1 MEFRHLRYFVAVA
14 QERSFTRAAER
25 LYISQPPLS
34 RQIQQLEDELGLQL
48 FDRDARPLALTEAGR
63 FFYAR
68 ALRML
73 EQLDESIAMTRRL
86 SQVDRRLVIG
96 FVPSTMYGALPRIA
110 RLFRARKPQTPLV
123 LVEKTS
129 VEQVEALKGG
139 QIDVGFGRVRF
150 DDPALKREVLR
161 EERLVLAMPSE
172 HPLASGAGPVS
183 LAQAA
188 AYPLLVYPRKP
199 RPSYAD
205 HVLSLFRDL
214 GLEPVEVHEIQE
226 MQTALGLVASGMGLC
241 VVPESAQK
249 LRREEVVFRP
259 LLEPNATSAI
269 IMSTRLNDQSEDI
282 ALLREL
288 IDEVYRLQAAEK
300 LEADRMAAAAAEAAA
315 LTGPRRRR

>member
-1 MEFRHLRYFVAVA
+1 MDFRHLKYFVAVA

-34 RQIQQLEDELGLQL
+34 RQIQQLEDEIGLLL
-48 FDRDARPLALTEAGR
+48 FDREARPLALTEAGR

-68 ALRML
+68 AVRML

-86 SQVDRRLVIG
+86 SQVERRLVIG

-129 VEQVEALKGG
+129 VEQVEALKAG

-150 DDPALKREVLR
+150 DDAALKREVLR
-161 EERLVLAMPSE
+161 EERLVLAIPGE
-172 HPLASGAGPVS
+172 HPLAAEAGPVS

-214 GLEPVEVHEIQE
+214 GLEPAEVHEIQE

-249 LRREEVVFRP
+249 LRREEVAYRP
-259 LLEPNATSAI
+259 LVEPNATSAI

-282 ALLREL
+282 VLLRQL
-288 IDEVYRLQAAEK
+288 IDEVYRLQAAERQESERK
-300 LEADRMAAAAAEAAA
+300 AAAAAEAAA
-315 LTGPRRRR
+315 MTGPQRG

>member
-1 MEFRHLRYFVAVA
+1 MDFRHLKYFVAVA

-34 RQIQQLEDELGLQL
+34 RQIQQLEDELGLLL
-48 FDRDARPLALTEAGR
+48 FDREARPLALTEAGR

-68 ALRML
+68 AVRML

-86 SQVDRRLVIG
+86 SQVERRLVIG

-129 VEQVEALKGG
+129 VEQVEALKAG

-150 DDPALKREVLR
+150 DDAALKREVLR
-161 EERLVLAMPSE
+161 EERLVLAIPGE
-172 HPLASGAGPVS
+172 HPLAAEAGPVS

-214 GLEPVEVHEIQE
+214 GLEPAEVHEIQE

-249 LRREEVVFRP
+249 LRREEVVYRT
-259 LLEPNATSAI
+259 LVEPSATSAI

-288 IDEVYRLQAAEK
+288 IDEVYRLQQAEK
-300 LEADRMAAAAAEAAA
+300 LEAERKSMPV
-315 LTGPRRRR
+315 LTGPRSSP

>member
-1 MEFRHLRYFVAVA
+1 MEFRHLKYFVAVA

-34 RQIQQLEDELGLQL
+34 RQIQQLEEELGLQL

-110 RLFRARKPQTPLV
+110 RLFRARRPKVPLV

-129 VEQVEALKGG
+129 VEQVEALKAG
-139 QIDVGFGRVRF
+139 QIDVGFGRIRF
-150 DDPALKREVLR
+150 DDPALRREVLR

-282 ALLREL
+282 VLLREL

>member
-1 MEFRHLRYFVAVA
+1 MDFRHLKYFVAVA

-34 RQIQQLEDELGLQL
+34 RQIQQLEEELGLQL
-48 FDRDARPLALTEAGR
+48 FDREARPLALTEAGR

-73 EQLDESIAMTRRL
+73 EQLDEAIVMTRRL
-86 SQVDRRLVIG
+86 SQVERRLVVG
-96 FVPSTMYGALPRIA
+96 FVASSMYGALPRIA
-110 RLFRARKPQTPLV
+110 RLFRARKPNTPLV

-129 VEQVEALKGG
+129 IEQVEALKAG

-161 EERLVLAMPSE
+161 EERLVVAIPSG
-172 HPLASGAGPVS
+172 HPLASESGQVS
-183 LAQAA
+183 LPEVA

-205 HVLSLFRDL
+205 HVLSLFRDR
-214 GLEPVEVHEIQE
+214 GLEPAEVHEIQE

-241 VVPESAQK
+241 VVPESVQK
-249 LRREEVVFRP
+249 VRREEVVYRP
-259 LLEPNATSAI
+259 LLEANATSAI

-282 ALLREL
+282 LLLREL
-288 IDEVYRLQAAEK
+288 IDEIYRMQAAEK
-300 LEADRMAAAAAEAAA
+300 LEAERLAVAVQAGLAGLA
-315 LTGPRRRR
+315 

>member
-1 MEFRHLRYFVAVA
+1 MDFRHLKYFVAVA

-34 RQIQQLEDELGLQL
+34 RQIQQLEEELGLLL
-48 FDRDARPLALTEAGR
+48 FDREARPLALTEAGR
-63 FFYAR
+63 FFYGR
-68 ALRML
+68 AVRML

-86 SQVDRRLVIG
+86 SQVERRLVIG

-110 RLFRARKPQTPLV
+110 RLFRSRKPQTPLV

-129 VEQVEALKGG
+129 VEQVEALKAG
-139 QIDVGFGRVRF
+139 QIDVGFGRIRF
-150 DDPALKREVLR
+150 DDPTLKREVLR
-161 EERLVLAMPSE
+161 EERLVLAIPGE
-172 HPLASGAGPVS
+172 HPLAAESGPVS

-188 AYPLLVYPRKP
+188 AHPLLVYPRKP

-214 GLEPVEVHEIQE
+214 GLEPAEVHEIQE

-249 LRREEVVFRP
+249 LRREEVVYRT
-259 LLEPNATSAI
+259 LVEPSATSAI

-282 ALLREL
+282 VLLREL

-300 LEADRMAAAAAEAAA
+300 IEAERKAAASVPSA
-315 LTGPRRRR
+315 LTGPRRS